1 MADSVNN
8 VPRLTRAPK
17 PYIMANVR
25 DFQIH
30 HIIFQFKDALAGE
43 NEYYQT
49 VLLPLEQPHPCTS
62 ILHYFHDDQPQLET
76 LCQCYYAKRV
86 TTSMARMMRTNRLR
100 GIYTSGSPFVVN
112 VLIEQQDGS
121 SDFIPIC
128 HARASPRS
136 VRVTSRGDR
145 TRHITI
151 RLLYSGEAAQ
161 VQGIH
166 SIRHRYR
173 QLLGSVG
180 NLVQAWNRLKVA
192 TFPLGFN
199 ASVEYTAICQMSSI
213 VSRLSDT
220 PQEPPRIEPTNQEV
234 PEET

>member
-1 MADSVNN
+1 MANSAGDN
-8 VPRLTRAPK
+8 RQLTRAPR

-25 DFQIH
+25 DLHIH

-43 NEYYQT
+43 DDHYQS
-49 VLLPLEQPHPCTS
+49 VLLPLEQPHQCTS
-62 ILHYFHDDQPQLET
+62 ILHYFHDDQPQLEA

-100 GIYTSGSPFVVN
+100 GIYTSGGSFVVN
-112 VLIEQQDGS
+112 VLIEQQEGS
-121 SDFIPIC
+121 TDFIPIC

-136 VRVTSRGDR
+136 VKVTSRGDR

-151 RLLYSGEAAQ
+151 RLLYSGESAQ
-161 VQGIH
+161 IHGIN

-173 QLLGSVG
+173 QLLGSIG
-180 NLVQAWNRLKVA
+180 NLAQAWNRLKVA

-199 ASVEYTAICQMSSI
+199 ASAEYTAVRQTSSI
-213 VSRLSDT
+213 VSRLPDA
-220 PQEPPRIEPTNQEV
+220 PQEPPRIEPATQDTH
-234 PEET
+234 EES